1 MKLLVATTNRGK
13 IAELRG
19 MLGDLGIE
27 LVTVADVG
35 IDGEVVEDAETFEG
49 NARKKATE
57 LARRSGLSALADDSG
72 LEVDALGGGPGVYS
86 ARWAG
91 PGATDSSNVE
101 KLLGVLENVEDGKRG
116 ARFRCVLALAGPSG
130 AIEHVTDGR
139 CEGSIARAPRGEGG
153 FGYDPVFVP
162 TGETRTMAEMTAE
175 EKNARSHRGAAVRAM
190 RAFFQQ
196 VRASQ

>member
-1 MKLLVATTNRGK
+1 
-13 IAELRG
+13 

-27 LVTVADVG
+27 LVTVTDLG

-72 LEVDALGGGPGVYS
+72 LEVDALGGAPGVYS
-86 ARWAG
+86 ARFAG
-91 PGATDSSNVE
+91 PGATDGTNVD
-101 KLLGVLENVEDGKRG
+101 KLLGAIVDVDDPART

-139 CEGSIARAPRGEGG
+139 CEGRITRERRGEGG

-162 TGETRTMAEMTAE
+162 AGETRTMAELTSE